1 MCFGVGCCV
10 TSALCCA
17 GAACCKCLCLPAKMA
32 GVAAKNY
39 AKVGYVFFQVGM
51 IVLSVIAYY
60 LWIWLA
66 DSSVADF
73 AGFGCSDLNDG
84 ACAGASTIIRMSF
97 VLACFHLLM
106 LLVTL
111 PRNKCAAMIHDG
123 FWGLK
128 FLLVLAGFIA
138 SMWIENDPFF
148 NGYMTFSKW
157 VSTFFLTYQAILVLI
172 MAYVLNAKLVSNAI
186 AEGGNIGSCSGIILI
201 ITFIVFL
208 GGDITWIVFQYMRF
222 GGDGCGRN
230 VTIITLT
237 TVVGLFTLV
246 IVLFRPRPD
255 ASVLTSSIVMAYF
268 LYL

>member
-1 MCFGVGCCV
+1 
-10 TSALCCA
+10 
-17 GAACCKCLCLPAKMA
+17 MA

-123 FWGLK
+123 FWGFK

-172 MAYVLNAKLVSNAI
+172 MAYVLNAKLVDNAR
-186 AEGGNIGSCSGIILI
+186 AEGDNICSCSGIILL

-222 GGDGCGRN
+222 GGDECGRN